1 MAKKLNNSQKLWNR
15 AKKAIPNGN
24 MFLSKNPSR
33 FLDDH
38 WPTYF
43 NKSKGCEV
51 WDLSNKKYYDFSL
64 MGVGT
69 NILGYAN
76 KKIDKEVQ
84 KVIKKG
90 NLTTLN
96 CPEEVELAENL
107 IKIHPWAGM
116 ARFAKTGGEA
126 NAIAIR
132 LARAFTGKD
141 LVMIC
146 GYHGWHDWYLSANLD
161 KKNNL
166 DTHLF
171 KDLKFKGV
179 PSFLKKTIFTFN
191 YNDLNSFKKIID
203 KNKNKIAA
211 IKMEVQRDKK
221 PKDGFLRSIRKIAN
235 KHGIILIFDECTS
248 GFRETLG
255 GIHLKHKINP
265 DLAIFGKALGN
276 GYPITSVI
284 GKKNIMKMSEESFIS
299 STFWSERIGIVAAI
313 KTLKE
318 MKKIKSWKIIT
329 KNGKFLKK
337 EIEKI
342 AKKNN
347 FEISFK
353 GLDSLINF
361 QIKSKNPELL
371 YKFIT
376 YEMLKAGF
384 LAKNSIYV
392 STSHTKKIIKK
403 YLYNLNIVFQ
413 KMKKKKINDIKK
425 EIKNKI

>member
-1 MAKKLNNSQKLWNR
+1 MAKKLNNNQKLWNR
-15 AKKAIPNGN
+15 ALKAIPTGN

-33 FLDDH
+33 FLDNY

-51 WDLSNKKYYDFSL
+51 WDLTNKKYYDFSL

-76 KKIDKEVQ
+76 KKIDKEVE

-96 CPEEVELAENL
+96 CPEEVVLAENL
-107 IKIHPWAGM
+107 TALHPWADM

-141 LVMIC
+141 HIIIC

-179 PSFLKKTIFTFN
+179 PSFLEKTVSTFN
-191 YNDLNSFKKIID
+191 YNDLDSLKKIIQNNL
-203 KNKNKIAA
+203 NKVAA

-221 PKDGFLRSIRKIAN
+221 PDAGFLKSIRKIAD
-235 KHGIILIFDECTS
+235 KHKIVLIFDECTS

-255 GIHLKHKINP
+255 GIHLKHKVNP

-276 GYPITSVI
+276 GYPIT
-284 GKKNIMKMSEESFIS
+284 
-299 STFWSERIGIVAAI
+299 
-313 KTLKE
+313 
-318 MKKIKSWKIIT
+318 
-329 KNGKFLKK
+329 
-337 EIEKI
+337 
-342 AKKNN
+342 
-347 FEISFK
+347 
-353 GLDSLINF
+353 
-361 QIKSKNPELL
+361 
-371 YKFIT
+371 
-376 YEMLKAGF
+376 
-384 LAKNSIYV
+384 
-392 STSHTKKIIKK
+392 
-403 YLYNLNIVFQ
+403 
-413 KMKKKKINDIKK
+413 
-425 EIKNKI
+425 